1 MARSPETALK
11 LTHSQQWVSQPGV
24 CAQALASS
32 VCTRAG
38 VCVQDP
44 QLCGI
49 GSKSQPCAAFSSNG
63 QRRGREALGYG
74 EEFHSHKL
82 HSAVWLARG
91 FTAPRAA
98 STLLLNMSQQHLL
111 ATQKANCILG
121 SIKRSVTSR
130 SREVILPLY
139 SAPMRPQLKHCIQFW
154 IPQHKDME
162 LLEQVQWRAM
172 KMIRGLEHFHYWL
185 RAGAVQPGKEKAPG
199 SLTAAFQYLKG
210 PMGKLGRDF
219 L

>member
-11 LTHSQQWVSQPGV
+11 LTNSQQWVSQPGV
-24 CAQALASS
+24 CAQALTSS

-139 SAPMRPQLKHCIQFW
+139 SAFVRPHLEYYVQFRDF
-154 IPQHKDME
+154 QHKDMK
-162 LLEQVQWRAM
+162 LLEWVQR
-172 KMIRGLEHFHYWL
+172 RD
-185 RAGAVQPGKEKAPG
+185 RAGLSP
-199 SLTAAFQYLKG
+199 L
-210 PMGKLGRDF
+210 
-219 L
+219 

>member
-1 MARSPETALK
+1 MSCSEEK
-11 LTHSQQWVSQPGV
+11 
-24 CAQALASS
+24 
-32 VCTRAG
+32 
-38 VCVQDP
+38 
-44 QLCGI
+44 
-49 GSKSQPCAAFSSNG
+49 
-63 QRRGREALGYG
+63 ALGV
-74 EEFHSHKL
+74 SVDK
-82 HSAVWLARG
+82 R
-91 FTAPRAA
+91 
-98 STLLLNMSQQHLL
+98 LNMSRQCVL
-111 ATQKANCILG
+111 AAQKTNRILG
-121 SIKRSVTSR
+121 CIKGSVTSR
-130 SREVILPLY
+130 SREMILPLY